1 MLDFFT
7 PVTES
12 QSYNNFSMKEKTPV
26 AKINLRGNLE
36 NREFANKIRKILGMI
51 LPNESCST
59 SSKEKISSLWLG
71 PNEWLLV
78 SNNEISKETNI
89 YELEQVLFN
98 NISKNNLGAITN
110 VTDHFTI
117 FQLSGLNIFEVLSKG
132 CPFDFNSDDFGNNK
146 VVQTILNHVDVTI
159 HRKSENDVDLYVR
172 RSFAAYLWDWL
183 KDSAKLNISLYKYL
197 LK

>member
-1 MLDFFT
+1 MLDIFT
-7 PVTES
+7 PVSES

-36 NREFANKIRKILGMI
+36 NKKFASKVEKILGML
-51 LPNESCST
+51 LPNEACST
-59 SSKEKISSLWLG
+59 SSKEKIASLWLG

-78 SNNEISKETNI
+78 SNNEIPKETNI
-89 YELEQVLFN
+89 YELEQVLFD
-98 NISKNNLGAITN
+98 NISKTNLGAITN

-117 FQLSGLNIFEVLSKG
+117 FQLSGSNIFEVLSKG

-159 HRKSENDVDLYVR
+159 YRKSENDVDLYVR
-172 RSFAAYLWDWL
+172 RSFAGYLWDWL
-183 KDSAKLNISLYKYL
+183 KDSAKLV
-197 LK
+197 

>member
-36 NREFANKIRKILGMI
+36 NKEFSSKVGKIRGMI
-51 LPNESCST
+51 LPKKACST
-59 SSKEKISSLWLG
+59 ASKEKITSLWLG

-78 SNNEISKETNI
+78 SNNEIPKETNV
-89 YELEQVLFN
+89 YELEQILFD
-98 NISKNNLGAITN
+98 NISKTNLGAITN

-117 FQLSGLNIFEVLSKG
+117 FKLSGTNIFEVLSKG
-132 CPFDFNSDDFGNNK
+132 CPFNFDSDDFGNNK

-159 HRKSENDVDLYVR
+159 HRRSGNDVDLYVR
-172 RSFAAYLWDWL
+172 RSFAGYLWDWL
-183 KDSAKLNISLYKYL
+183 KDSAKLI
-197 LK
+197 

>member
-26 AKINLRGNLE
+26 TKINLRGNLE
-36 NREFANKIRKILGMI
+36 NKDFASKIEKILGMV
-51 LPNESCST
+51 LPKEACNT
-59 SSKEKISSLWLG
+59 SNKEKITSLWLG

-78 SNNEISKETNI
+78 SNNEEPIETNT
-89 YELEQVLFN
+89 YELEQVLFD
-98 NISKNNLGAITN
+98 NISKANLGAITN
-110 VTDHFTI
+110 VTDQFTI
-117 FQLSGLNIFEVLSKG
+117 FKLSGSNIFEILSKG
-132 CPFDFNSDDFGNNK
+132 CPFDFNSENFGDNK

-172 RSFAAYLWDWL
+172 RSFAGYLWDWL
-183 KDSAKLNISLYKYL
+183 KDSAKLV
-197 LK
+197 

>member
-7 PVTES
+7 PVNES

-36 NREFANKIRKILGMI
+36 NKEFLNKIEKILGMI
-51 LPNESCST
+51 LPKEACST
-59 SSKEKISSLWLG
+59 SSREKITSLWLG

-78 SNNEISKETNI
+78 FNDEIPKETNT
-89 YELEQVLFN
+89 YELEQVLFD
-98 NISKNNLGAITN
+98 NISKTNTGAITN

-117 FQLSGLNIFEVLSKG
+117 FKLSGSNIFEVLSKG
-132 CPFDFNSDDFGNNK
+132 CPFDFSSENLGDNK

-172 RSFAAYLWDWL
+172 RSFACYLWDWL
-183 KDSAKLNISLYKYL
+183 KDSAKLV
-197 LK
+197 